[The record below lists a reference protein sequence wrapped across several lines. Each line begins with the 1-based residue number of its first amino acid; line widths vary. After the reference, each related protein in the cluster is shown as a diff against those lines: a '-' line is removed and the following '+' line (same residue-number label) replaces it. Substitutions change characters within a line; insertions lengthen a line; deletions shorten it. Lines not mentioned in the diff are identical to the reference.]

1 MVTRR
6 QAERAHARGA
16 AADAQMEQ
24 LLSASSSSSSRLKIR
39 LRHFPNLRTHLKP
52 PRALQISLQPHSGER
67 IKRPR
72 PSSALLLL
80 MAALDSMLHLL
91 WLLTGLLHNA

>member
-1 MVTRR
+1 VLPPMHRWSSFS
-6 QAERAHARGA
+6 
-16 AADAQMEQ
+16 
-24 LLSASSSSSSRLKIR
+24 SASSSNSSRLKIR
-39 LRHFPNLRTHLKP
+39 LRHLPNLRTHRKP
-52 PRALQISLQPHSGER
+52 PRALQLSLQPHWGER

-91 WLLTGLLHNA
+91 SLLMGLLQNA

>member
-1 MVTRR
+1 MVTRLAR
-6 QAERAHARGA
+6 ARGA
-16 AADAQMEQ
+16 AANAQ
-24 LLSASSSSSSRLKIR
+24 SCRSNSSRLKIH
-39 LRHFPNLRTHLKP
+39 LCHLPNLHTHRKP
-52 PRALQISLQPHSGER
+52 PRALQISLQPHLGER

-91 WLLTGLLHNA
+91 WLLMGLLHNA

>member
-24 LLSASSSSSSRLKIR
+24 LLSASSSSSRLKIR